1 MPFQKSFNILL
12 EDVDT
17 AENSNF
23 LLLDR
28 TADGVDVGDKLIGV
42 DASASE
48 AKPSGLTENA
58 NGDADYDKRNVLA
71 TESGWV
77 FKPGTPNSGND
88 NKGAQPEVLVCV
100 RGLASSIDV
109 PTSPQISIGNTSDK
123 TKFFPD
129 GDTFT
134 GVASSTLGDI
144 TVYCY
149 FNEPV
154 HVTGTPQ
161 LQLKQATA
169 LGSTFGTIMDIN
181 TSVSVFSEGI
191 VAFSLP
197 ASTDTRTSNVTN
209 NTLGIKADDAIS
221 LNSGTIQ
228 KLNNERIILESG
240 VANDQVYLK
249 LDGTDS
255 SSRDNNGFVTHEGG
269 IGLPA
274 DLTLS
279 IDSNATMTVS

>member
-129 GDTFT
+129 GDTCS

-197 ASTDTRTSNVTN
+197 ASTDTQTSAVTN

>member
-28 TADGVDVGDKLIGV
+28 TADGIDVGDKLIGV

-88 NKGAQPEVLVCV
+88 NKGAQPEVIACV

-129 GDTFT
+129 GDTFS

-197 ASTDTRTSNVTN
+197 ASTDTQTSAVTN

-274 DLTLS
+274 DLALS

>member
-12 EDVDT
+12 EDVNA
-17 AENSNF
+17 AENDSF

-28 TADGVDVGDKLIGV
+28 TADGVDVGDKVIGV

-48 AKPSGLTENA
+48 AKPTGLTENA

-71 TESGWV
+71 TNSGWV
-77 FKPGTPNSGND
+77 FKPGTPNSGSD

-100 RGLASSIDV
+100 RGLKDSIDV

-134 GVASSTLGDI
+134 GVASSSLGDI

-154 HVTGTPQ
+154 HITGTPQ

-169 LGSTFGTIMDIN
+169 L
-181 TSVSVFSEGI
+181 SESI

-209 NTLGIKADDAIS
+209 NTLGIKADDEIS

-228 KLNNERIILESG
+228 KISGERIILESG

-255 SSRDNNGFVTHEGG
+255 SSRDNNGFVVHEGG
-269 IGLPA
+269 VGMPA
-274 DLTLS
+274 DLALS

>member
-1 MPFQKSFNILL
+1 MPLAKSFNIVL
-12 EDVDT
+12 EDSS
-17 AENSNF
+17 AENEYVVLNGTDSTGVADSG
-23 LLLDR
+23 DR
-28 TADGVDVGDKLIGV
+28 VIGL
-42 DASASE
+42 DASQSE
-48 AKPSGLTENA
+48 AKPSWLTEA
-58 NGDADYDKRNVLA
+58 ADGSGDYAKENVIA
-71 TESGWV
+71 FDGGWG
-77 FKPGTPNSGND
+77 FQPGSKSSGND
-88 NKGAQPEVLVCV
+88 NTNADPEIIAAI
-100 RGLASSIDV
+100 RGLRKSIDV
-109 PTSPQISIGNTSDK
+109 PTAPQVTIGNASDK
-123 TKFFPD
+123 TKYYPD

-134 GVASSTLGDI
+134 GVASSSAGDI
-144 TVYCY
+144 VVYVR
-149 FNEPV
+149 FNEQID
-154 HVTGTPQ
+154 VTGTPQ

-209 NTLGIKADDAIS
+209 NTLGINSDDAIS
-221 LNSGTIQ
+221 LNSGTVQ

-274 DLTLS
+274 DLTLTL
-279 IDSNATMTVS
+279 DSDATMTVS

>member
-28 TADGVDVGDKLIGV
+28 TADGVDVGDKLIAV

-129 GDTFT
+129 GDTFS
-134 GVASSTLGDI
+134 GVASSTLGDV

-209 NTLGIKADDAIS
+209 NTLGIKADDEIS

>member
-77 FKPGTPNSGND
+77 FKPGTPNSGSD

-129 GDTFT
+129 GDTFS

-197 ASTDTRTSNVTN
+197 ASTDTQTSAVTN

>member
-181 TSVSVFSEGI
+181 TSVSVLSEGI

-197 ASTDTRTSNVTN
+197 ASTDTQTSAVTN

>member
-77 FKPGTPNSGND
+77 FKPGTPNSGSD

-129 GDTFT
+129 GDTFS
-134 GVASSTLGDI
+134 GVASSTLGDV

-197 ASTDTRTSNVTN
+197 AGTDTQTSAVTN

>member
-28 TADGVDVGDKLIGV
+28 TADGIDVGDKLIGV

-77 FKPGTPNSGND
+77 FKPGTPNSGSD

-129 GDTFT
+129 GDTFS

-154 HVTGTPQ
+154 NVTGTPQ

-169 LGSTFGTIMDIN
+169 LGSTFGTIRDIN

-197 ASTDTRTSNVTN
+197 AGTDTQTSNVTN

-274 DLTLS
+274 DLALS

>member
-77 FKPGTPNSGND
+77 FKPGTPNSGSD

-197 ASTDTRTSNVTN
+197 AGTDTQTSNVTN
-209 NTLGIKADDAIS
+209 NTLGIKADDEIS

-274 DLTLS
+274 DLALS

>member
-1 MPFQKSFNILL
+1 MCIRDS
-12 EDVDT
+12 DT

-77 FKPGTPNSGND
+77 FKPGTPNSGSD
-88 NKGAQPEVLVCV
+88 NKGAQPEVLVCI

-209 NTLGIKADDAIS
+209 NTLGIKADDEIS

-274 DLTLS
+274 DLALS

>member
-28 TADGVDVGDKLIGV
+28 TADGIDVGDKLIGV

-77 FKPGTPNSGND
+77 FKPGTPNSGSD

-209 NTLGIKADDAIS
+209 NTLGINSDDAIS
-221 LNSGTIQ
+221 LNSGTVQ

-274 DLTLS
+274 DLALS

>member
-88 NKGAQPEVLVCV
+88 NKGAQPEVIACV

-197 ASTDTRTSNVTN
+197 AGTDTQTSNVTN
-209 NTLGIKADDAIS
+209 NTLGIKADDEIS
-221 LNSGTIQ
+221 LNSGTVQ

-274 DLTLS
+274 DLALS

>member
-77 FKPGTPNSGND
+77 FKAGTPNSGSD

-129 GDTFT
+129 GDTFS

-209 NTLGIKADDAIS
+209 NTLGIKADDEIS

-274 DLTLS
+274 DLALS

>member
-1 MPFQKSFNILL
+1 MPLQKSFNILL

-28 TADGVDVGDKLIGV
+28 TADGVDVGDKLIAV

-77 FKPGTPNSGND
+77 FKAGTPNSGSD
-88 NKGAQPEVLVCV
+88 NKGAQPEVLQCI

-123 TKFFPD
+123 TKYYPD

-169 LGSTFGTIMDIN
+169 LGSTFGTTMDIN

-209 NTLGIKADDAIS
+209 NTLGIKADDEIS
-221 LNSGTIQ
+221 LNSGTVQ
-228 KLNNERIILESG
+228 KLNNERVILESG

-269 IGLPA
+269 VGMPA
-274 DLTLS
+274 NLALS
-279 IDSNATMTVS
+279 IDSNATLTVS

>member
-77 FKPGTPNSGND
+77 FKAGTPNSGSD

-129 GDTFT
+129 GDTFS

-209 NTLGIKADDAIS
+209 NTLGIKADDEIS

-269 IGLPA
+269 IGMPA

>member
-1 MPFQKSFNILL
+1 MPLAKSFNIVL
-12 EDVDT
+12 EDSS
-17 AENSNF
+17 AENEYVVLNGTDSTGVADSG
-23 LLLDR
+23 DR
-28 TADGVDVGDKLIGV
+28 VIGL
-42 DASASE
+42 DASQSE
-48 AKPSGLTENA
+48 AKPSWLTEA
-58 NGDADYDKRNVLA
+58 ADGSGDYAKENVIA
-71 TESGWV
+71 FDGGWG
-77 FKPGTPNSGND
+77 FQPGSKSSGND
-88 NKGAQPEVLVCV
+88 NANADPEIIAAI
-100 RGLASSIDV
+100 RGLRKSIDV
-109 PTSPQISIGNTSDK
+109 PTAPQVTIGNASDK
-123 TKFFPD
+123 TKYYPD

-134 GVASSTLGDI
+134 GVASSSAGDI
-144 TVYCY
+144 VVYVR
-149 FNEPV
+149 FNEQIDV
-154 HVTGTPQ
+154 SGTPQ

-197 ASTDTRTSNVTN
+197 ASTDTQTSNVTN

-274 DLTLS
+274 DLALS

>member
-129 GDTFT
+129 GDIFS

-161 LQLKQATA
+161 LQLKQASA

-209 NTLGIKADDAIS
+209 NTLGIKADDEIS
-221 LNSGTIQ
+221 LNSGTVQ

-274 DLTLS
+274 DLALS

>member
-77 FKPGTPNSGND
+77 FKAGTPNSGSD

-169 LGSTFGTIMDIN
+169 LGSNFGTIMD
-181 TSVSVFSEGI
+181 FSITYSDLSNGI
-191 VAFSLP
+191 MAFLLP

-209 NTLGIKADDAIS
+209 NTLGVNSDDAVS
-221 LNSGTIQ
+221 LNSG
-228 KLNNERIILESG
+228 RIDKVTGHKVILEDEAGS
-240 VANDQVYLK
+240 VASDGSSDVGIK
-249 LDGTDS
+249 LE
-255 SSRDNNGFVTHEGG
+255 NEFGFMLEEA
-269 IGLPA
+269 GLGMPV
-274 DLTLS
+274 DLTLTL
-279 IDSNATMTVS
+279 DSDATMTVS

>member
-123 TKFFPD
+123 TKYYPD

-209 NTLGIKADDAIS
+209 NTLGIKADDEIS
-221 LNSGTIQ
+221 LNSGTVQ

-269 IGLPA
+269 IGMPA
-274 DLTLS
+274 DLALS

>member
-77 FKPGTPNSGND
+77 FKAGTPNSGSD

-129 GDTFT
+129 GDTFS

-274 DLTLS
+274 DLALS

>member
-77 FKPGTPNSGND
+77 FKPGTPNSGSD

-129 GDTFT
+129 GDTFS

-197 ASTDTRTSNVTN
+197 ASTDTQTSNVTN

-274 DLTLS
+274 DLALS

>member
-28 TADGVDVGDKLIGV
+28 TADGIDVGDKLIGV

-77 FKPGTPNSGND
+77 FKPGTPNSGSD

-197 ASTDTRTSNVTN
+197 ASTDTQTSAVTN

>member
-77 FKPGTPNSGND
+77 FKPGTPNSGSD

-123 TKFFPD
+123 TKYYPD

-134 GVASSTLGDI
+134 GIASSTLGDI

-209 NTLGIKADDAIS
+209 NKLGINSDDAIS
-221 LNSGTIQ
+221 LNSGTVK

-269 IGLPA
+269 VGMPA
-274 DLTLS
+274 DLALS

>member
-77 FKPGTPNSGND
+77 FKPGTPNSGSD

-129 GDTFT
+129 GDTFS

-181 TSVSVFSEGI
+181 TSVSVLSEGI

-197 ASTDTRTSNVTN
+197 AGTDTQTIAVRN

>member
-77 FKPGTPNSGND
+77 FKPGTPNSGSD

-197 ASTDTRTSNVTN
+197 AGTDTQTSAVTN

-274 DLTLS
+274 DLALS

>member
-77 FKPGTPNSGND
+77 FKPGTPNSGSD

-123 TKFFPD
+123 TKYYPD

-197 ASTDTRTSNVTN
+197 ASTDTQTSNVTN

>member
-77 FKPGTPNSGND
+77 FKAGTPNSGSD

-109 PTSPQISIGNTSDK
+109 PTSPQISIGNTSD
-123 TKFFPD
+123 
-129 GDTFT
+129 
-134 GVASSTLGDI
+134 
-144 TVYCY
+144 
-149 FNEPV
+149 
-154 HVTGTPQ
+154 
-161 LQLKQATA
+161 
-169 LGSTFGTIMDIN
+169 
-181 TSVSVFSEGI
+181 
-191 VAFSLP
+191 
-197 ASTDTRTSNVTN
+197 
-209 NTLGIKADDAIS
+209 
-221 LNSGTIQ
+221 
-228 KLNNERIILESG
+228 
-240 VANDQVYLK
+240 
-249 LDGTDS
+249 
-255 SSRDNNGFVTHEGG
+255 
-269 IGLPA
+269 
-274 DLTLS
+274 
-279 IDSNATMTVS
+279 

>member
-77 FKPGTPNSGND
+77 FKPGTPNSGSD

-129 GDTFT
+129 GDTFS

-197 ASTDTRTSNVTN
+197 AGTDTQTSNVTN

-274 DLTLS
+274 DLALS

>member
-77 FKPGTPNSGND
+77 FKPGTPNSGSD

-129 GDTFT
+129 GDTFS

-169 LGSTFGTIMDIN
+169 LGSNFETTMDIN

-197 ASTDTRTSNVTN
+197 AGTDTQTSNVTN

-279 IDSNATMTVS
+279 IDSNATLTVS

>member
-209 NTLGIKADDAIS
+209 NTLGIKADDEIS

-274 DLTLS
+274 DLALS

>member
-28 TADGVDVGDKLIGV
+28 TADGIDVGDKLIGV

-88 NKGAQPEVLVCV
+88 NKGAQPEVIACV

-197 ASTDTRTSNVTN
+197 ASTDTQTSAVTN

>member
-12 EDVDT
+12 EDVNA
-17 AENSNF
+17 AENDSF

-28 TADGVDVGDKLIGV
+28 TADGVDVGDKVIGV

-48 AKPSGLTENA
+48 AKPTGLTENA

-71 TESGWV
+71 TNSGWV
-77 FKPGTPNSGND
+77 FKPGTPNSGSD
-88 NKGAQPEVLVCV
+88 NKGAQPEVLVCI
-100 RGLASSIDV
+100 RGLKDSLDV
-109 PTSPQISIGNTSDK
+109 PTAPQISIGNTSDK
-123 TKFFPD
+123 TKYYPD

-181 TSVSVFSEGI
+181 TTVSVFSEGI

-209 NTLGIKADDAIS
+209 NTLGIKADDEIS

-228 KLNNERIILESG
+228 KLNTERVILESG
-240 VANDQVYLK
+240 VADDQVYLK

-269 IGLPA
+269 VGMAANLA
-274 DLTLS
+274 LS
-279 IDSNATMTVS
+279 IDSNAKMTVS

>member
-77 FKPGTPNSGND
+77 FKPGTPNSGSD

-134 GVASSTLGDI
+134 GVASSTLGQ
-144 TVYCY
+144 Y
-149 FNEPV
+149 
-154 HVTGTPQ
+154 
-161 LQLKQATA
+161 
-169 LGSTFGTIMDIN
+169 
-181 TSVSVFSEGI
+181 
-191 VAFSLP
+191 
-197 ASTDTRTSNVTN
+197 
-209 NTLGIKADDAIS
+209 
-221 LNSGTIQ
+221 
-228 KLNNERIILESG
+228 
-240 VANDQVYLK
+240 
-249 LDGTDS
+249 
-255 SSRDNNGFVTHEGG
+255 NGHY
-269 IGLPA
+269 A
-274 DLTLS
+274 QRRAKWLT
-279 IDSNATMTVS
+279 

>member
-77 FKPGTPNSGND
+77 FKPGTPNSGSD
-88 NKGAQPEVLVCV
+88 NNGAQPEVLVCI

-209 NTLGIKADDAIS
+209 NTLGIKADDEIS

-274 DLTLS
+274 DLALS

>member
-88 NKGAQPEVLVCV
+88 NKGAQPEVIACV

-129 GDTFT
+129 GDTFS

-197 ASTDTRTSNVTN
+197 ASTDTQTSAVTN